1 LIKNIFQFEAMSTP
15 CELLI
20 YAPSKEAART
30 VAKEILLQTKELEK
44 KYNYFDPASLVSHI
58 NARKTQ
64 ELDAQSKDILSRAKI
79 FYEETK
85 GIFDITLATIK
96 PLYKLDSLEL
106 FEKEKERL
114 LSYVGCEH
122 FTIKKNKI
130 FFDNP
135 YTMIDLGGMVKEY
148 AVDKAVMLLKKRKI
162 QSALVNFG
170 GDIYA
175 LGCKPDGRAF
185 KIGIKNPKEP
195 KEHLLYVDLQNA
207 ALTTSASYERN
218 TTIEG
223 KSFSHILSKGEVKNG
238 ILSSSVLSNSALI
251 SGVFSTA
258 LNIDSTLKSK
268 YKTIKIDQ
276 NLEIHYENFD
286 S

>member
-1 LIKNIFQFEAMSTP
+1 MSTP

-44 KYNYFDPASLVSHI
+44 KYSYYDPASLLSRI

-64 ELDAQSKDILSRAKI
+64 DLDAQSKDILSRAKI
-79 FYEETK
+79 FYEQTK
-85 GIFDITLATIK
+85 GVFDITLATIK
-96 PLYKLDSLEL
+96 PLYKRDSLEEL
-106 FEKEKERL
+106 EKAKAKL
-114 LSYVGCEH
+114 LPYIGSEH

-135 YTMIDLGGMVKEY
+135 HTMIDLGGMVKEY
-148 AVDKAVMLLKKRKI
+148 AVDKAVALLKKRKI

-175 LGCKPDGRAF
+175 LGSKPDGSAF
-185 KIGIKNPKEP
+185 TIGIKNPKDP
-195 KEHLLYVDLQNA
+195 STHLLYVDLQNE

-223 KSFSHILSKGEVKNG
+223 KTFSHILSKGEVKNG
-238 ILSSSVLSNSALI
+238 ILSSSVVSNSTLI

-258 LNIDSTLKSK
+258 LTIESTLQSK

>member
-1 LIKNIFQFEAMSTP
+1 MSTP

-20 YAPSKEAART
+20 CAPSKEAART

-44 KYNYFDPASLVSHI
+44 KYNYFDPASLVSRI

-64 ELDAQSKDILSRAKI
+64 DLDLQSKDILSRAKM

-106 FEKEKERL
+106 FEKEKAKL
-114 LSYVGCEH
+114 LPYVGCEH

-135 YTMIDLGGMVKEY
+135 HTMIDLGGVVKEY

-175 LGCKPDGRAF
+175 LGCKPDGKAF
-185 KIGIKNPKEP
+185 KIGIKNPKQP
-195 KEHLLYVDLQNA
+195 TEHLLYIDLQNA

-238 ILSSSVLSNSALI
+238 ILSSSVVSSSALI

-258 LNIDSTLKSK
+258 LNIDSALESK